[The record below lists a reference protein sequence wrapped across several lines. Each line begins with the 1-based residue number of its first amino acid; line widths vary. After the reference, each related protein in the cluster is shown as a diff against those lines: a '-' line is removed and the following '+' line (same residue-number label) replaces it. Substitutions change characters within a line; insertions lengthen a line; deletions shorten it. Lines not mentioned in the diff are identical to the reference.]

1 MSIHILIIGG
11 GLSGLTTAY
20 RLACMGFR
28 VSIVDKGP
36 LGESPLTEFSSSLS
50 PPIDTSN
57 GFPFILHRFQDKV
70 WGLLH
75 ELGTASLLQHENPVR
90 FEFLRS
96 AGQLE
101 PFRPFPAPTP
111 FHTLLG
117 LLTFRALPIKDRWGL
132 LNMVEKYWEGATE
145 LPHDFESQTSDTWLT
160 GIGQSALACR
170 NVWNPLCQFLLGDS
184 LAQSS
189 ANFFRAMVIR
199 GFLAGRRNYE
209 TWLPSQDETSLL
221 LRPLR
226 FLLKQKGVA
235 FYPMKEVTQ
244 FQCNEQNLTGVILQD
259 GTMMTADGYVA
270 AIPPQAL
277 MPCLPERLLA
287 KYSYFCS
294 LANLMDTP
302 ALIVHVEVAP
312 IRSRPRLVL
321 SHQPFHWITSRPER
335 RHNGETTVFSCVGTG
350 NQNLLN
356 ESDHRILD
364 QALTDIQTS
373 FYPRVPKELQKPF
386 RTQILRF
393 PHCFLSPHPSQSAQR
408 PLQQS
413 PFSNFFLAGPWTD
426 TGLPASRESS
436 ILSAQMCA
444 QSIAGSTLSKNID
457 NLIHQS

>member
-11 GLSGLTTAY
+11 GLAGLTTAY
-20 RLACMGFR
+20 HLASLGFR

-36 LGESPLTEFSSSLS
+36 LGESLISEDSHPLSAPL
-50 PPIDTSN
+50 DQSN
-57 GFPFILHRFQDKV
+57 GIPLILHRFQSRV

-75 ELGTASLLQHENPVR
+75 ELGTASLLQDEVPVQ

-96 AGQLE
+96 AGQFE
-101 PFRPFPAPTP
+101 PFRPFPAPAP

-117 LLTFRALPIKDRWGL
+117 LLTFRALPIKDRWSL

-145 LPHDFESQTSDTWLT
+145 LPQDFESQTTNTWLT
-160 GIGQSALACR
+160 DIGQSALACHD
-170 NVWNPLCQFLLGDS
+170 VWNPLCQFFLGDS

-189 ANFFRAMVIR
+189 ANFFRAIVIR
-199 GFLAGRRNYE
+199 GFLSGRRDCE

-226 FLLKQKGVA
+226 QLLKQKGVA
-235 FYPMKEVTQ
+235 LYPMKEVTH
-244 FQCNEQNLTGVILQD
+244 FQCNGQSITGVTLQD
-259 GTMMTADGYVA
+259 GTKMTADGYVA

-277 MPCLPERLLA
+277 TPCLPERLLA

-294 LANLMDTP
+294 LANLIATP
-302 ALIVHVEVAP
+302 ALIVQVAVPP
-312 IRSRPRLVL
+312 ISSRPRLFL
-321 SHQPFHWITSRPER
+321 SYQPFHWISSRPDR
-335 RHNGETTVFSCVGTG
+335 RHNRESTVFSCVMTG
-350 NQNLLN
+350 NHHLLN
-356 ESDHRILD
+356 EPDHPILD
-364 QALTDIQTS
+364 QALTDIQAS

-386 RTQILRF
+386 GTQILRV
-393 PHCFLSPHPSQSAQR
+393 PHAFLSPHPSLSVQR

-413 PFSNFFLAGPWTD
+413 PLYNMFLVGAWTD

-444 QSIAGSTLSKNID
+444 QSIASSTLSPNID
-457 NLIHQS
+457 NLILQS

>member
-11 GLSGLTTAY
+11 GLAGLTTAY
-20 RLACMGFR
+20 HLTSMGFR

-36 LGESPLTEFSSSLS
+36 LGESPLPECSPSPS
-50 PPIDTSN
+50 PPLDDSN
-57 GFPFILHRFQDKV
+57 GIPFILHPFQDRV

-75 ELGTASLLQHENPVR
+75 ELGTASFLQHETPVR
-90 FEFLRS
+90 LEFLRS

-117 LLTFRALPIKDRWGL
+117 LLTFRALPIKDRWSL

-145 LPHDFESQTSDTWLT
+145 LPQDFKSQTSDTWLT

-170 NVWNPLCQFLLGDS
+170 DVWNPLCQFLLGDS

-189 ANFFRAMVIR
+189 ANFFRAAVTQK
-199 GFLAGRRNYE
+199 FLAGRRNYE
-209 TWLPSQDETSLL
+209 TWLPSQNETSLL

-226 FLLKQKGVA
+226 NLLKQKGVA
-235 FYPMKEVTQ
+235 FYPMKEVTH
-244 FQCNEQNLTGVILQD
+244 FQCHAQRISGVTLQD

-270 AIPPQAL
+270 AVPPQSL
-277 MPCLPERLLA
+277 MSCLPERLLA
-287 KYSYFCS
+287 KYSYFCG
-294 LANLMDTP
+294 LANLQATP

-312 IRSRPRLVL
+312 IPSRPRLFL
-321 SHQPFHWITSRPER
+321 SHQPFHWLTSRPER
-335 RHNGETTVFSCVGTG
+335 RHREERTIFSCIGTG
-350 NQNLLN
+350 NRDLLN
-356 ESDHRILD
+356 ESDHCNLE
-364 QALTDIQTS
+364 QALATIRTS

-386 RTQILRF
+386 RTQVLRF

-444 QSIAGSTLSKNID
+444 QSIAGSTLSQNID
-457 NLIHQS
+457 NLILQS